1 MKSLCMTSKMLL
13 TLATFFYFVT
23 LSLGAA
29 IPPSCGSIYK
39 SFAQCLLRL
48 GDSLVENQPDQN
60 TQDIDAICRSWNE
73 FHDCANA
80 ALAGCPGEAAAVWD
94 SLRKESRKTEF
105 SGNLYEMCA
114 SRTTLSPTTVPA
126 ALSPPTSEQTNQE
139 TLKGKTG
146 RHQSS
151 FSTLFLPA
159 CSTLMVL
166 LHV

>member
-1 MKSLCMTSKMLL
+1 MHLNYKVQNH
-13 TLATFFYFVT
+13 ATNHCQVIC
-23 LSLGAA
+23 LGAA
-29 IPPSCGSIYK
+29 IPLSCGSIYK

-73 FHDCANA
+73 FHVCANA

-114 SRTTLSPTTVPA
+114 RQSPT
-126 ALSPPTSEQTNQE
+126 SDQTNQE
-139 TLKGKTG
+139 TLKGKTYKDEPT
-146 RHQSS
+146 
-151 FSTLFLPA
+151 FSTLFLPV
-159 CSTLMVL
+159 CSTMLVL
-166 LHV
+166 LNV

>member
-1 MKSLCMTSKMLL
+1 MRTQHITSKMLL
-13 TLATFFYFVT
+13 NLASFLCLVPLT
-23 LSLGAA
+23 LGAA

-39 SFAQCLLRL
+39 SFAQCLLKL

-80 ALAGCPGEAAAVWD
+80 ALAGCPGEAAAVWE

-114 SRTTLSPTTVPA
+114 SRTTISPTTVPA
-126 ALSPPTSEQTNQE
+126 AQSPPTSEQTNQE
-139 TLKGKTG
+139 TLKGKTYKDDPTF
-146 RHQSS
+146 SS
-151 FSTLFLPA
+151 LFLPV
-159 CSTLMVL
+159 CSTMLIFLYV
-166 LHV
+166 